1 MALFTFLWF
10 SGMSELITTASEIH
24 LLQSISASEIAE
36 ENPAS
41 YRSAVGKQKKINM
54 SHTKL

>member
-1 MALFTFLWF
+1 
-10 SGMSELITTASEIH
+10 MSELITTASEIH

>member
-1 MALFTFLWF
+1 
-10 SGMSELITTASEIH
+10 MSELITTASEIH

-41 YRSAVGKQKKINM
+41 YRPAVGKEKKINM

>member
-10 SGMSELITTASEIH
+10 SGMSELITASEIH